1 MPKADRIKPTQ
12 DSIGTYLDNLKN
24 KKYQIPTF
32 QREVVWEEDNVKKLW
47 DSIYKFYPIGSILVW
62 KTGVKLQN
70 YRNIGGHDISDDQNK
85 SEYQYILDGQQRTTS
100 LLTSL
105 YGGSIEGRED
115 FDPTLYVD
123 ITISEENDDTYKKRF
138 LFWNDIDDKNGSIK
152 RNIPR
157 RKKYEKNLIVKLND
171 IKENFNEVEKNIHE
185 EGYVEYDHEY
195 RNNLRNIKNVLDNYR
210 IPFIELKGIEVSEV
224 CEIFERINQEGQA
237 LDIFDIVVAKTF
249 RIKNGDKEG
258 FYLRELIDDFRDKY
272 DGFFIE
278 DIDNLTYLQ
287 ILAIIIRQN
296 IENSGVH
303 NITSRYLNEMEAA
316 QIERVWEDAKKA
328 ILKTFDFFE
337 NHLHLKGPRLVPF
350 RYFYMSIA
358 SYFYKNPDPNY
369 SLLNKYFW
377 FYSFHTEEKLRNTT
391 HLRNHVDW
399 LERAKKGEKVE
410 FPDFVLNKND
420 LRNSSYSSRG
430 RLSRSILS
438 LLSSQEPKDWKYKD
452 SSVLKDV
459 YYHLT
464 DKPNLHH
471 IFPLNFLDN
480 FTDEIEVNKNSLMNI
495 AYIPQ
500 KTNLEI
506 SDKNPVNYLKEYNLE
521 ELDEVFEDHLIP
533 NELIH
538 WAKKDYL
545 PEDALDSFIEKR
557 INCFVDSLENRLGA
571 LNINIIDS
579 KGEGK

>member
-195 RNNLRNIKNVLDNYR
+195 RNNLRNIKNV
-210 IPFIELKGIEVSEV
+210 
-224 CEIFERINQEGQA
+224 
-237 LDIFDIVVAKTF
+237 T
-249 RIKNGDKEG
+249 
-258 FYLRELIDDFRDKY
+258 
-272 DGFFIE
+272 
-278 DIDNLTYLQ
+278 
-287 ILAIIIRQN
+287 
-296 IENSGVH
+296 
-303 NITSRYLNEMEAA
+303 
-316 QIERVWEDAKKA
+316 
-328 ILKTFDFFE
+328 
-337 NHLHLKGPRLVPF
+337 
-350 RYFYMSIA
+350 SIA
-358 SYFYKNPDPNY
+358 
-369 SLLNKYFW
+369 
-377 FYSFHTEEKLRNTT
+377 
-391 HLRNHVDW
+391 
-399 LERAKKGEKVE
+399 
-410 FPDFVLNKND
+410 
-420 LRNSSYSSRG
+420 
-430 RLSRSILS
+430 
-438 LLSSQEPKDWKYKD
+438 
-452 SSVLKDV
+452 
-459 YYHLT
+459 
-464 DKPNLHH
+464 
-471 IFPLNFLDN
+471 
-480 FTDEIEVNKNSLMNI
+480 
-495 AYIPQ
+495 
-500 KTNLEI
+500 
-506 SDKNPVNYLKEYNLE
+506 
-521 ELDEVFEDHLIP
+521 
-533 NELIH
+533 
-538 WAKKDYL
+538 
-545 PEDALDSFIEKR
+545 
-557 INCFVDSLENRLGA
+557 
-571 LNINIIDS
+571 
-579 KGEGK
+579 